1 MNQYISRA
9 GIFLLLWALHSISQP
24 AAQAL
29 DLYFI
34 RHAQTM
40 ANVTREYTPENQ
52 RTFSPLGEEQVDGV
66 ADKLASYQFDR
77 ILVSPAHRAI
87 HTILPY
93 LETNQ
98 RIAEIWPELYEC
110 CWDYDTEEDE
120 PTLTRGP
127 RIDLTD
133 AAAPYFRF
141 RDENAVYMLEVDTPA
156 RGRLMVAEA
165 VKMIES
171 QFGDSD
177 ETILI
182 VSHYHT
188 SSRIMRALLGED
200 IAIRIQPQNARLSH
214 LRRDANG
221 QWHLLMLN
229 DEATP

>member
-9 GIFLLLWALHSISQP
+9 GLFLLLWALQSISQP

-66 ADKLASYQFDR
+66 AAKLAGYTFDR

-93 LETNQ
+93 LEANQ
-98 RIAEIWPELYEC
+98 RVADIWPELYEC
-110 CWDYDTEEDE
+110 CWDYHTKEDE

-127 RIDLTD
+127 RIEFTPDT
-133 AAAPYFRF
+133 APYFRF
-141 RDENAVYMLEVDTPA
+141 RDEDAVYMLDVDTPA
-156 RGRLMVAEA
+156 RGRLMVAKAIEL
-165 VKMIES
+165 IES
-171 QFGDSD
+171 QLGASN
-177 ETILI
+177 ETVLI

-200 IAIRIQPQNARLSH
+200 VAIRIQPQNARLSH
-214 LRRDANG
+214 LHRDTNG

-229 DEATP
+229 DEAKQ